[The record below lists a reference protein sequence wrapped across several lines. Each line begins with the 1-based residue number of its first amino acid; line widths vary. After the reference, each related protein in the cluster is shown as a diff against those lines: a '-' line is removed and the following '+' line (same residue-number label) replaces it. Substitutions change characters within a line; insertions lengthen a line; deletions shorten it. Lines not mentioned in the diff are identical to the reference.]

1 MGYNIL
7 LDNGHGVDTL
17 GKCSPDGQFKE
28 YKFSREIVCKLYRKL
43 QSLGYNAIILVPEE
57 QDISLK
63 ERVARANEYYDS
75 NKNTILIS
83 IHADASPEPG
93 WQDARGWSGWVSKN
107 ASQNSKNL
115 CGFIYDE
122 IKKTGVRMRQYLPNQ
137 KYWQAN
143 YYILSKS
150 KCPAVLT
157 ENGFQTNKED
167 VAYMESD
174 DGQDNIVNA
183 HVQGII
189 NYINSKS

>member
-1 MGYNIL
+1 MSYNIL

-28 YKFSREIVCKLYRKL
+28 YKFSREIVYKLYRKL

-63 ERVARANEYYDS
+63 ERVARANKYYDD
-75 NKNTILIS
+75 NKDTILIS

-122 IKKTGVRMRQYLPNQ
+122 IKKTKVRMRQYLPNQ

-174 DGQDNIVNA
+174 EGQDNIVNA

-189 NYINSKS
+189 KYINSKS